1 MIKVTNFHG
10 LSSVSLKQKVLKSK
24 DTRAYERWLCIHF
37 SMEGLTVPEISKMLF
52 RNENTIREWIES
64 FNSEGERGLKRES
77 PPGSEKK
84 NN

>member
-1 MIKVTNFHG
+1 MKG
-10 LSSVSLKQKVLKSK
+10 LS
-24 DTRAYERWLCIHF
+24 
-37 SMEGLTVPEISKMLF
+37 VPEIAEMLF